1 MKLGEEDR
9 MHRVKLKEKSFVQ
22 SCKWTLIFLLVAT
35 AITFWLQGYV
45 FTYLCSVH
53 PIIPALAIGLL
64 ILVLYSAYNVVKS
77 HLLLAY
83 YSGIVSYLEAQREEI
98 KERSA

>member
-1 MKLGEEDR
+1 LKLGEEDR

-53 PIIPALAIGLL
+53 PIVPTIATGLL
-64 ILVLYSAYNVVKS
+64 ISMLYSAYRLVDS
-77 HLLLAY
+77 QIRLAY
-83 YSGIVSYLEAQREEI
+83 YSGIVDYLEVQR
-98 KERSA
+98 